1 MIHTKKSLCRFLVI
15 TDIWCEFQVSSSM
28 RILVSHRNVSVLL
41 CRMPCRSLWAHSPSV
56 LLLQKSFAEVFPTSR
71 ARPPWRLSRQ
81 SRSRTAAAASPTFK
95 CQTAA
100 LPDTR
105 ASLPVSITPD
115 GVLSDLM
122 WLEQTNLIYAAAAF
136 RLNIVTTLLALFKHL
151 FCSAAQQHD
160 RLCNLLLVI
169 VWVGFVLFS
178 LAALPL

>member
-1 MIHTKKSLCRFLVI
+1 MISLICNFCKKESKKKKILKSDLVWKIQIFIFKPYHLSLVTIQVIHTKKRLCRFLVI
-15 TDIWCEFQVSSSM
+15 TDSWCEFQVSSSM
-28 RILVSHRNVSVLL
+28 RILVSHRNVSVRL

-105 ASLPVSITPD
+105 ASLPVSVTPD

-122 WLEQTNLIYAAAAF
+122 WLEQTK
-136 RLNIVTTLLALFKHL
+136 TLFML
-151 FCSAAQQHD
+151 QQPSD
-160 RLCNLLLVI
+160 
-169 VWVGFVLFS
+169 
-178 LAALPL
+178 